1 MSLNKLFTDLSKI
14 ILNNQK
20 DKSDEEGHI
29 AQSPYFCNI
38 LSETINMLPLSQ
50 APRVLQIGFNAG
62 HSTLGMLKLCP
73 NIQIVSVDLGEHGYT
88 KPCNEYISNLFP
100 GQHTLIIGNSLEVL
114 PKLTEQVFDIFF
126 IDGGHQYETAF
137 KDLENC
143 HAIAKRGG
151 AACVILDDVIRFLP
165 EAQIVSH
172 APYTI
177 GPTKAWGEFLSD
189 GKIFHLGQFEHRN
202 RGMATGLFC

>member
-1 MSLNKLFTDLSKI
+1 MSITKLFTDLTKI

-29 AQSPYFCNI
+29 AQTPYFCSI

-50 APRVLQIGFNAG
+50 PPRILQIGFNAG
-62 HSTLGMLKLCP
+62 HSTLAMLRLCP

-114 PKLTEQVFDIFF
+114 PKLTDQVFDVFF
-126 IDGGHQYETAF
+126 IDGGHAYETAF

-143 HAIAKRGG
+143 RAIAQRGG
-151 AACVILDDVIRFLP
+151 AACVILDDVIRLLP
-165 EAQIVSH
+165 EAQIVSN

-177 GPTKAWGEFLSD
+177 GPTKAWSEFLSN

-202 RGMATGLFC
+202 RGMATGLFY